1 MYSFLNGVAAVSL
14 FVSANI
20 YAQQPSPDR
29 LPAPVPS
36 KAIDPLL
43 AKPVD
48 QLTPSEIASMQKKL
62 ADWPQLS
69 HYRDENASLPVAG
82 PGRVVFF
89 GDSITDA
96 WAHRDGNS
104 FFPGRPYI
112 NRGISGQ
119 TTPQLLTRFQ
129 QDVVTLKPAVVV
141 ILAGINDIAGN
152 TGESTVPMMEDNL
165 KSMVQIAHANGIRVV
180 LSSILPAISFPWRK
194 GISPGDQIR
203 ELNAWMQ
210 VYART
215 HSCVYLDYYT
225 AMADKDGGM
234 RPGLSKDNV
243 HPTPAGYAIMAPLA
257 EKAIALARR

>member
-1 MYSFLNGVAAVSL
+1 MHSFLNGVAAVSL
-14 FVSANI
+14 FVSANV

-29 LPAPVPS
+29 LPAPFPS

-48 QLTPSEIASMQKKL
+48 QLTSSEIASMQKKL

-82 PGRVVFF
+82 PDRVVFF

-112 NRGISGQ
+112 DRGIGGQ
-119 TTPQLLTRFQ
+119 TTPQLLARFQ
-129 QDVVTLKPAVVV
+129 QDVV
-141 ILAGINDIAGN
+141 
-152 TGESTVPMMEDNL
+152 S
-165 KSMVQIAHANGIRVV
+165 
-180 LSSILPAISFPWRK
+180 LPAISFPWRK